1 MEGREAQISSSGSK
15 CGGWI
20 TFPFITSL
28 SLKHIDTHRHTHHAH
43 TISYIYLYQAGAVAG
58 LALGSRMD
66 GKLDRISNSGV
77 QCEKHRC
84 CSDFKHNEWLLQ
96 SDSGHWSNCC

>member
-1 MEGREAQISSSGSK
+1 M
-15 CGGWI
+15 
-20 TFPFITSL
+20 
-28 SLKHIDTHRHTHHAH
+28 
-43 TISYIYLYQAGAVAG
+43 AG

-66 GKLDRISNSGV
+66 GKPDRISNSGV